1 MTLKG
6 ECNDIIL
13 NLVAWMRVPHAYL
26 GGPNQY
32 AQFCVICRRQYFFK
46 LMKIKRSLYMTDRR
60 THGSL
65 NCKGASRPN
74 ILEKYCLR
82 QIIQNCAYIDYWS
95 IFDHLE
101 MHVVPSFMQ
110 LRYCIALSRAS
121 SHFYQNIVYFS
132 VLYYISNHHIHYTGY
147 TFLNIFFDGIF
158 SNSTSIFRQNL

>member
-1 MTLKG
+1 MFKSCHKCIFYSQEICPIWRVSAG
-6 ECNDIIL
+6 SNKEKK
-13 NLVAWMRVPHAYL
+13 NL
-26 GGPNQY
+26 
-32 AQFCVICRRQYFFK
+32 
-46 LMKIKRSLYMTDRR
+46 
-60 THGSL
+60 HGSL

-121 SHFYQNIVYFS
+121 SHFYQNIVYFL
-132 VLYYISNHHIHYTGY
+132 VLYHISNRHIHTGY
-147 TFLNIFFDGIF
+147 TYLNIFFDGIF
-158 SNSTSIFRQNL
+158 SNSTSIFRQKF